1 MSTPKL
7 YMVSVTYETMV
18 LATSPKKA
26 NEYARDQGPAT
37 GVRNFRAAAVP
48 ATTSSLSPEDRNSI
62 PPTAHGVTDPFSHLV
77 HEGFSAIETLRNGNL
92 QRKPAIIVHG
102 RAAHGSMPEKGVNA
116 LEKMSALV
124 LALMMLVCAFIA
136 HFAGWLSRQPD
147 PHRSLVP

>member
-26 NEYARDQGPAT
+26 NEYARDQGPVA

-62 PPTAHGVTDPFSHLV
+62 PPTAHGVTDP
-77 HEGFSAIETLRNGNL
+77 EGHTMEWWTRDLEAE
-92 QRKPAIIVHG
+92 
-102 RAAHGSMPEKGVNA
+102 RAREA
-116 LEKMSALV
+116 LK
-124 LALMMLVCAFIA
+124 
-136 HFAGWLSRQPD
+136 RQPLL
-147 PHRSLVP
+147 PGI